1 MAIAWDAFEGLEDSP
16 ERNFELL
23 WRAIVQ
29 RNWGAYGTLR
39 SRRNQPGVEFHLELH
54 TDCDLGEAG
63 RWFGWQCRWYRLNAD
78 NGFSATQKESIEEAI
93 AKTLEHVPGVTDF
106 ILCLKELPKK
116 SDIEWLE
123 GLAAE
128 GMRVMIWAEEELDTR
143 MNGAATIVREAYFGE
158 LILERPGLAIA
169 RERSLAPVK
178 ARWMPDLNVRT
189 EVEAELEAALLRPGS
204 AEVLRDHGEHL
215 GAHLATIAGSHLGAA
230 GEDTLTALAQL
241 CEEAKLLGERLEQI
255 TNDID
260 ARRPNQARELLAES
274 ATPQI
279 ALPEAERVARR
290 IRWLRSPASLA
301 VTAMIEEI
309 DAALRSLRE
318 HRERAERELLALIGA
333 PGAGKSHLSAQLTQ
347 ESGATPAGIFI
358 RGQELSAGGTLDQLA
373 AALPGLSIEG
383 FDQLLAAVDAAGARL
398 GARIP
403 VVIDGLNEAER
414 PTRWK
419 DMLAELEPI
428 LGDFPNARLIVTLR
442 EAARDQVLIDQASEI
457 ELEWSKAEVDEAVRV
472 YFEHFKIDA
481 GGTVLPFGYFR
492 ELLFLRLYCEA
503 VNPEAVESVGV
514 EGLPGDMVAV
524 FELYRERALERIASD
539 LDLRPGLPAER
550 LALIAK
556 KLWDENKR
564 ALPFAEMQATINE
577 PETEWNRSLVKAL
590 EDAGIL
596 YRGGEEG
603 WEDPPSSV
611 VFDRF
616 AGFLIADALIDG
628 LSMAE
633 AEGFLCSE
641 DLWERLLGEG
651 EQVHPLGFDVYLALV
666 GLVPRRFRGRNLW
679 TFAPEDHRRG
689 ALGHTM
695 ELASEYLDEDT
706 LEKLAAAIP
715 DARPARARNRHP
727 FDRLWEVRDAPLHR
741 LNARFLDRVLRP
753 MPLAKRDRLFSEWSR
768 MRQGS
773 ILEQLERLRRGW
785 ESDERREERDDL
797 DALAVSWLLS
807 GTSQRL
813 RDRATR
819 ALQRYGVG
827 DPGRI
832 FDLALGTLELND
844 PYVYERCIAACFG
857 AAGEHQMPD
866 PGGSF
871 EQGLARFLDAL
882 RDAFLGATAMHPS
895 SHQLLRQY
903 VTALFE
909 LAAALHP
916 AAVPE
921 GVDPAALDFAPGPEP
936 APLGTEDELGEEAD
950 HAFYPDFSNYTV
962 GSLYPDRS
970 NYQYDH
976 ADYQAG
982 MAEIRGRVRELGW
995 GQEVFGEIDREIAEL
1010 EYRASRFQHPGRIE
1024 RYGKKYS
1031 LIAFQE
1037 LAGRRAEAGLL
1048 EDDFWSTGGRGVYV
1062 EIDPAFPNPVPRADV
1077 VVPTWADPGPE
1088 DPETWFCE
1096 GTVEIPDSL
1105 LRVESINGQEGPW
1118 LLVDGMLRHRPDL
1131 GGRRVF
1137 AFFRG
1142 FLIDSAAAEPLVAGL
1157 AEAHDHSDRL
1167 IAASPE
1173 ARGTFSGEIPWSV
1186 RFALSGT
1193 DERPGPYL
1201 ERTQDL
1207 GREGGFEIEIL
1218 AHSYGEDFSREDA
1231 ERSRG
1236 VVPSHAF
1243 ADRFG
1248 LRKRS
1253 ASLDLVGLDGR
1264 TASLTLDAPATHLGH
1279 LTYVREDLLNAYGEG
1294 RSFVQVAYGEREVA
1308 FDHRDPPAWLRERG
1322 WESARWSRA
1331 TIRELGG
1338 EER

>member
-1 MAIAWDAFEGLEDSP
+1 VAIAWGAFEALGGSP

-54 TDCDLGEAG
+54 TDCDLGETG
-63 RWFGWQCRWYRLNAD
+63 RWFGWQCRWYRLNTD
-78 NGFSATQKESIEEAI
+78 NGFSANQKESVEEAI
-93 AKTLEHVPGVTDF
+93 AKTCEHVPGLTDF
-106 ILCLKELPKK
+106 VLCLKELPKK
-116 SDIEWLE
+116 GDIEWFE
-123 GLAAE
+123 GLAPE
-128 GMRVMIWAEEELDTR
+128 GMRLMIWAEEELDTR
-143 MNGAATIVREAYFGE
+143 MSGAAAVLRETYFGE
-158 LILERPGLAIA
+158 LILEASTLSMA
-169 RERSLAPVK
+169 RERSLAPVR

-204 AEVLRDHGEHL
+204 AGVLRDHGEHL
-215 GAHLATIAGSHLGAA
+215 RAHLAKIASSDLRAA
-230 GEDTLTALAQL
+230 GEETRTALDQL
-241 CEEAKLLGERLEQI
+241 CEEAKRLAERLLE
-255 TNDID
+255 TTEDID
-260 ARRPNQARELLAES
+260 ERRPDQARELLTES

-279 ALPEAERVARR
+279 ALPEAERVARQ

-309 DAALRSLRE
+309 DAALLSLRE
-318 HRERAERELLALIGA
+318 HRKRAEAGLLAVIGA

-347 ESGATPAGIFI
+347 ESCETPAGIFI
-358 RGQELSAGGTLDQLA
+358 RGSELSAGGTLDQLA
-373 AALPGLSIEG
+373 AALPGLSVEG

-457 ELEWSKAEVDEAVRV
+457 ELKWSKAEVDEAVRV

-503 VNPEAVESVGV
+503 VNPEAVEPVGV

-564 ALPFAEMQATINE
+564 SLPFAEMQATINE

-633 AEGFLCSE
+633 AEGFLRSE
-641 DLWERLLGEG
+641 NLWQRLLGEG
-651 EQVHPLGFDVYLALV
+651 EQVHPLGTDVYLALV

-679 TFAPEDHRRG
+679 TFAPEAHRRG

-695 ELASEYLDEDT
+695 ELASEYLDEET
-706 LEKLAAAIP
+706 LEELAAAIP
-715 DARPARARNRHP
+715 DARPARPRNRHP

-741 LNARFLDRVLRP
+741 LNARFFDRVLRP

-807 GTSQRL
+807 STSQRL

-827 DPGRI
+827 DPSRL
-832 FDLALGTLELND
+832 FDLALRTLELND

-871 EQGLARFLDAL
+871 EQGLARFLEAL
-882 RDAFLGATAMHPS
+882 RDAFLGAAATHPS

-903 VTALFE
+903 VTVLFE

-936 APLGTEDELGEEAD
+936 APLGTEDELD

-970 NYQYDH
+970 NYQFDH

-982 MAEIRGRVRELGW
+982 MAEIRGRVLELGW
-995 GQEVFGEIDREIAEL
+995 SQEVFGEIDREIADL
-1010 EYRASRFQHPGRIE
+1010 EYRAPRFQHPGRIE

-1048 EDDFWSTGGRGVYV
+1048 ENDFWRTGGRGVYV
-1062 EIDPAFPNPVPRADV
+1062 EIDPAFPNPVPPADV
-1077 VVPTWADPGPE
+1077 IVPTWADPGPE

-1105 LRVESINGQEGPW
+1105 LRVESINDQEGPW
-1118 LLVDGMLRHRPDL
+1118 LLVDGMLRHRPEL

-1142 FLIDSAAAEPLVAGL
+1142 FLIDSADAEPLVAGL
-1157 AEAHDHSDRL
+1157 AEARDHSDRL

-1173 ARGTFSGEIPWSV
+1173 ARGTFSGEIPWSA
-1186 RFALSGT
+1186 RFALSGSG
-1193 DERPGPYL
+1193 ERPGPYL

-1236 VVPSHAF
+1236 VVPSHAL
-1243 ADRFG
+1243 ADRLG

-1279 LTYVREDLLNAYGEG
+1279 LTYICEGLIERYGAG
-1294 RSFVQVAYGEREVA
+1294 RSFVQVAYGEREIA
-1308 FDHRDPPAWLRERG
+1308 FDHHEPPAWLRERG
-1322 WESARWSRA
+1322 WSSARWRRA
-1331 TIRELGG
+1331 TIRELRGG
-1338 EER
+1338 EA

>member
-1 MAIAWDAFEGLEDSP
+1 MAVAWDAFEGLEDSP

-78 NGFSATQKESIEEAI
+78 NGFSSSQKESIEEAI
-93 AKTLEHVPGVTDF
+93 TKTREHVPGVSDF
-106 ILCLKELPKK
+106 VLCLKELPKK
-116 SDIEWLE
+116 SDIEWFE
-123 GLAAE
+123 GLAPE
-128 GMRVMIWAEEELDTR
+128 GVRVMIWAEEELDTR
-143 MNGAATIVREAYFGE
+143 MSGAATIVREAYFGE

-204 AEVLRDHGEHL
+204 AEILRDHGEHL
-215 GAHLATIAGSHLGAA
+215 GDHLATITGSDLRAA
-230 GEDTLTALAQL
+230 GEDTLTTLDKL
-241 CEEAKLLGERLEQI
+241 CEEAKLLAERLLEI
-255 TNDID
+255 TEGID
-260 ARRPNQARELLAES
+260 ERRPNQARDLLAES

-279 ALPEAERVARR
+279 TLPEAERVARR

-318 HRERAERELLALIGA
+318 HRKRTESELLAVIGA

-347 ESGATPAGIFI
+347 ESGETPTGVFI
-358 RGQELSAGGTLDQLA
+358 RGSELGAGGTLDQLA
-373 AALPGLSIEG
+373 AALPGLSLES

-428 LGDFPNARLIVTLR
+428 LGDFPNALLIVTLR
-442 EAARDQVLIDQASEI
+442 ETARDQVLIEQASEI
-457 ELEWSKAEVDEAVRV
+457 ELEWSEAEVDEAVRV

-481 GGTVLPFGYFR
+481 GGTVLPFHYFR

-503 VNPEAVESVGV
+503 VNPEAADPVGV

-556 KLWDENKR
+556 KLWDENQR
-564 ALPFAEMQATINE
+564 SLPFAEMQATINE

-603 WEDPPSSV
+603 WEHPPSSV

-616 AGFLIADALIDG
+616 AGFLIADALIEG

-633 AEGFLCSE
+633 AEGFLSSE
-641 DLWERLLGEG
+641 NLWQRLLGEG
-651 EQVHPLGFDVYLALV
+651 EQVHPLGTDVYLALV
-666 GLVPRRFRGRNLW
+666 GLVPRRFRGRTLW

-689 ALGHTM
+689 ALGRTID
-695 ELASEYLDEDT
+695 LASEYLDEDT
-706 LEKLAAAIP
+706 LEELVAAIP
-715 DARPARARNRHP
+715 DARPARPRNRHP
-727 FDRLWEVRDAPLHR
+727 FDRLWEVRDAPRHR

-773 ILEQLERLRRGW
+773 ILEQLERLRRSW
-785 ESDERREERDDL
+785 ESDERREEHDDL

-807 GTSQRL
+807 STSQRL

-827 DPGRI
+827 DPSRL

-871 EQGLARFLDAL
+871 EQGLARFLEAL
-882 RDAFLGATAMHPS
+882 RTAFLGAAATHPS

-909 LAAALHP
+909 FAAALHP

-921 GVDPAALDFAPGPEP
+921 GVDPAALDFAAGPEP
-936 APLGTEDELGEEAD
+936 APVGTEDELGEETD

-970 NYQYDH
+970 NYQFDH
-976 ADYQAG
+976 AEYQAG
-982 MAEIRGRVRELGW
+982 MAEIRGRVLELGW

-1010 EYRASRFQHPGRIE
+1010 EYRAPRFQHPGRIE

-1048 EDDFWSTGGRGVYV
+1048 EEDFWWTGGRGVYV
-1062 EIDPAFPNPVPRADV
+1062 EIDPGFPNPVPPADV
-1077 VVPTWADPGPE
+1077 IVPTWADPGPE

-1118 LLVDGMLRHRPDL
+1118 LLVDGMLRHRPEL

-1142 FLIDSAAAEPLVAGL
+1142 FLIDSADAEPLVAGL
-1157 AEAHDHSDRL
+1157 AEAHDHSDQL

-1173 ARGTFSGEIPWSV
+1173 ARGTFSGEIPWSA
-1186 RFALSGT
+1186 RFALSGIG
-1193 DERPGPYL
+1193 ERPGPYL

-1218 AHSYGEDFSREDA
+1218 AHSYGEDFNREDA
-1231 ERSRG
+1231 EWSRG
-1236 VVPSHAF
+1236 VVPSHAL
-1243 ADRFG
+1243 ADRLD

-1253 ASLDLVGLDGR
+1253 ASLDFVGLDGR

-1279 LTYVREDLLNAYGEG
+1279 LSYIREGLIERYGAG
-1294 RSFVQVAYGEREVA
+1294 RSFVQVAYGEREIA
-1308 FDHRDPPAWLRERG
+1308 FDPHEPPAWLRERG
-1322 WESARWSRA
+1322 WSSARWRRA
-1331 TIRELGG
+1331 TIRELRDG
-1338 EER
+1338 EA

>member
-1 MAIAWDAFEGLEDSP
+1 MAIAWDAFERLEDSP

-78 NGFSATQKESIEEAI
+78 NGFSATQKESIKEAI
-93 AKTLEHVPGVTDF
+93 VKTLKHVPGVTDF

-116 SDIEWLE
+116 SDIEWFE
-123 GLAAE
+123 GLAPE
-128 GMRVMIWAEEELDTR
+128 EMRLVIWAEEELDTR
-143 MNGAATIVREAYFGE
+143 MSGAAAIVREAYFGE
-158 LILERPGLAIA
+158 LILERPGLALA
-169 RERSLAPVK
+169 RDRSLAPVK

-189 EVEAELEAALLRPGS
+189 EVEAELEATLLRPGS
-204 AEVLRDHGEHL
+204 AGVLRDHGEHL
-215 GAHLATIAGSHLGAA
+215 DVHLATIVGSDLRAA
-230 GEDTLTALAQL
+230 GEETRTALDQL
-241 CEEAKLLGERLEQI
+241 CEEAKRLAELLLEI
-255 TNDID
+255 TESID
-260 ARRPNQARELLAES
+260 ERRPNQARELLAES

-318 HRERAERELLALIGA
+318 HRKRAESELLAVIGA

-347 ESGATPAGIFI
+347 ESGETPAGVFI
-358 RGQELSAGGTLDQLA
+358 RASELGAGGTLDQLA
-373 AALPGLSIEG
+373 AALPGLSLEG
-383 FDQLLAAVDAAGARL
+383 FDKLLAAVDAAGARL

-419 DMLAELEPI
+419 DLLAELEPI
-428 LGDFPNARLIVTLR
+428 LGDFPNALLIVTVR
-442 EAARDQVLIDQASEI
+442 ETARAQVLIEQASEI
-457 ELEWSKAEVDEAVRV
+457 ELEWSEAEVDEAVRV
-472 YFEHFKIDA
+472 YFEHFKINA

-503 VNPEAVESVGV
+503 VNPEAVEAVGV

-539 LDLRPGLPAER
+539 HDLRPGLPAER

-556 KLWDENKR
+556 KLWDENQR
-564 ALPFAEMQATINE
+564 SLPFAEMQATINE

-590 EDAGIL
+590 EEAGIL
-596 YRGGEEG
+596 YRGGEGG
-603 WEDPPSSV
+603 WEHPPSSV

-616 AGFLIADALIDG
+616 AGFLIADALIEG
-628 LSMAE
+628 LSMSE
-633 AEGFLCSE
+633 AEEFLRSE
-641 DLWERLLGEG
+641 DLWERLLGEE
-651 EQVHPLGFDVYLALV
+651 EQAHPLGADIFLALV
-666 GLVPRRFRGRNLW
+666 GLVPRRFGGRNLW
-679 TFAPEDHRRG
+679 TFAPEVHRRMT
-689 ALGHTM
+689 LGQTM
-695 ELASEYLDEDT
+695 ELASEYLDPET
-706 LEKLAAAIP
+706 LDRLAEAIP
-715 DARPARARNRHP
+715 DAREARARRRHP
-727 FDRLWEVRDAPLHR
+727 FDRLWEVRDAPRHR
-741 LNARFLDRVLRP
+741 LNARFFDRVLRS
-753 MPLAKRDRLFSEWSR
+753 MPLARRDRLFSEWSR
-768 MRQGS
+768 TRQDS
-773 ILEQLERLRRGW
+773 ILEQIETLRQGW
-785 ESDERREERDDL
+785 EARGRRDDADDL
-797 DALAVSWLLS
+797 NALAISWLLTS
-807 GTSQRL
+807 TSQRL

-827 DPGRI
+827 DPGRL
-832 FDLALGTLELND
+832 FDLALGTLELDD
-844 PYVYERCIAACFG
+844 PYVYERCLAACFG
-857 AAGEHQMPD
+857 AAAEHQMPD

-871 EQGLARFLDAL
+871 EQSLAHFLEAL
-882 RDAFLGATAMHPS
+882 RDAFLGASATHPS

-903 VTALFE
+903 VAALFE

-916 AAVPE
+916 AAMPE
-921 GVDPAALDFAPGPEP
+921 GVDAAALDFAPGPEP

-950 HAFYPDFSNYTV
+950 HAIYPDFSNYTV

-970 NYQYDH
+970 NYEFEH

-995 GQEVFGEIDREIAEL
+995 GQEVFGEIDRGIAEL

-1031 LIAFQE
+1031 VIAFQE

-1048 EDDFWSTGGRGVYV
+1048 EDDFWWTGGRGVYV
-1062 EIDPAFPNPVPRADV
+1062 EIDPAFPNPVPPADV

-1096 GTVEIPDSL
+1096 GTIEIPDSL

-1142 FLIDSAAAEPLVAGL
+1142 FLIDSADAEPLVAGL

-1173 ARGTFSGEIPWSV
+1173 ARGTFSGEIPWST
-1186 RFALSGT
+1186 RFALSGSG
-1193 DERPGPYL
+1193 ERPGPYL

-1207 GREGGFEIEIL
+1207 GSEGGFEIEIL

-1231 ERSRG
+1231 EGSRG
-1236 VVPSHAF
+1236 AVPSHAL
-1243 ADRFG
+1243 ADRLG

-1264 TASLTLDAPATHLGH
+1264 TASLTLDSPATHLGH
-1279 LTYVREDLLNAYGEG
+1279 LTYVREDLLESYGAG
-1294 RSFVQVAYGEREVA
+1294 RSFVQVAYGEREIA
-1308 FDHRDPPAWLRERG
+1308 FEHHDPPAWLRERG

-1331 TIRELGG
+1331 AIRELGG
-1338 EER
+1338 GEQ